1 MACIFSPW
9 ISFMSSDQYLT
20 EILKNSLGTR
30 GICVSVAEYCSTPS
44 PFSKLLNFG
53 HFCAILKIFL

>member
-1 MACIFSPW
+1 MACIFSTS
-9 ISFMSSDQYLT
+9 ISFISSDQYLT
-20 EILKNSLGTR
+20 ENLKNNLGTR